1 MFNPDLI
8 YYGLSVIM
16 LLVFI
21 YTMLIGFSLRKRIID
36 YLPRKRALGIIL
48 FALGATITLLSGII
62 LLLADRDRII
72 TDLQYQMLQY
82 SIFYVAMGLIL
93 FGTDS
98 ITIAARNPGST
109 DALIWKR
116 LRIGIGIL
124 FIVSIIIACSF
135 LFNPGTY
142 TITQVGSRTIAA
154 QQQVFFL
161 PLIFALAVSAI
172 VPAILSRNAKSV
184 KTKDHLIWFALAS
197 MFVLIGLIREGKF
210 IPSSGNQII
219 DNLIVFVPFTISAC
233 CLFISA
239 RIIRTDGIGIR
250 TKSNIKDIKDEPQ

>member
-1 MFNPDLI
+1 MFNPDII

-16 LLVFI
+16 LLLFI
-21 YTMLIGFSLRKRIID
+21 YTILIGFSLRKRIID
-36 YLPRKRALGIIL
+36 YLPRKRASGIIL

-62 LLLADRDRII
+62 LLLVDRDRII

-82 SIFYVAMGLIL
+82 SIFYVSMGLIL

-98 ITIAARNPGST
+98 VTIAARNPGST
-109 DALIWKR
+109 DALIWNR

-154 QQQVFFL
+154 QQQVFFS
-161 PLIFALAVSAI
+161 SAHFCFGSKRHHTGNS
-172 VPAILSRNAKSV
+172 LSQCKECKNKRS
-184 KTKDHLIWFALAS
+184 F
-197 MFVLIGLIREGKF
+197 
-210 IPSSGNQII
+210 
-219 DNLIVFVPFTISAC
+219 NLV
-233 CLFISA
+233 CLGFDVRFNRA
-239 RIIRTDGIGIR
+239 Y
-250 TKSNIKDIKDEPQ
+250 